1 MSKDTFFSLLHSW
14 FLPPPILLV
23 PTSNLLSLS
32 LRLLIQGPWRSTLT
46 VSIRCSKVL
55 SRSVSFRAKYVSSSW
70 LLSCKEPGS
79 SQWRFSYEALGWS
92 TWPFFLVFEFWVK
105 IRLSNFTIKL
115 LHVAAESWSLAPGH
129 DSLCHHCLVY
139 LSLSSA
145 SSLSPAQVSLP
156 HFSSD
161 CRLRWVHWSS
171 VSTTTEASA
180 GVTKLRPDNF
190 CCSLS
195 DTLPGFP
202 SQVASMYHTVTV
214 TALCM
219 ICIWD
224 AESLT
229 PTSCCEIHVLF
240 LSSWHSQIGHWNLT
254 FSQTFSWSSKML
266 VSTEGARTTLS
277 LMASLHGSSHW
288 RRTASCPTKLS
299 ISLVTTSIIPA
310 ACWLIV
316 LVLPPNVNQPF
327 LGWWSPLLGW
337 SLDRNDLVQF
347 SWPVF
352 ISTSPNDVSSKG
364 AALPVRFEWSSA
376 YNFQPDLV
384 AEPSST
390 ASAPSPHRGLLPWP
404 IFPQCRDDR
413 WRYWSNLRGS
423 VRRLKSLRRSLSTV
437 AALQTQQGNAKPS
450 RITFERRQQ
459 RRLHLLQ
466 RTMPIATRNILQHRS
481 VLAKTTHGL
490 KSQTHSTRT
499 PGATTT
505 SLMQTKKNYT
515 FCDILGPHG
524 SRWTNDK
531 RRRRPYATLRWFFS
545 AEIGHTLSHFPRP
558 SCCCSFFFV
567 TNAITVLGRLV
578 RCRTDR
584 IISPLHGP
592 VSLWWR
598 NMFSA
603 RTRCT

>member
-161 CRLRWVHWSS
+161 CRLRWYIEAQWVQQQKQVLESRNC
-171 VSTTTEASA
+171 VLTTSA
-180 GVTKLRPDNF
+180 AHFPILYLVFRARLPVCTIQSLWPLCVWFAFGTLKAWPRP
-190 CCSLS
+190 
-195 DTLPGFP
+195 P
-202 SQVASMYHTVTV
+202 AR
-214 TALCM
+214 
-219 ICIWD
+219 
-224 AESLT
+224 
-229 PTSCCEIHVLF
+229 EIHVLF

-316 LVLPPNVNQPF
+316 LVLPSQCQPTISWLMEPTSWMVPWSKWPCPVLLTRIHLNVTHRCVFQGRR
-327 LGWWSPLLGW
+327 LT
-337 SLDRNDLVQF
+337 
-347 SWPVF
+347 PVL
-352 ISTSPNDVSSKG
+352 SGHP
-364 AALPVRFEWSSA
+364 A

-390 ASAPSPHRGLLPWP
+390 ASAPSP
-404 IFPQCRDDR
+404 PQGPSPVT
-413 WRYWSNLRGS
+413 YFSS
-423 VRRLKSLRRSLSTV
+423 V
-437 AALQTQQGNAKPS
+437 
-450 RITFERRQQ
+450 F
-459 RRLHLLQ
+459 
-466 RTMPIATRNILQHRS
+466 
-481 VLAKTTHGL
+481 
-490 KSQTHSTRT
+490 
-499 PGATTT
+499 
-505 SLMQTKKNYT
+505 
-515 FCDILGPHG
+515 
-524 SRWTNDK
+524 
-531 RRRRPYATLRWFFS
+531 
-545 AEIGHTLSHFPRP
+545 
-558 SCCCSFFFV
+558 
-567 TNAITVLGRLV
+567 
-578 RCRTDR
+578 
-584 IISPLHGP
+584 
-592 VSLWWR
+592 
-598 NMFSA
+598 
-603 RTRCT
+603 